1 MALSWVLATLH
12 LLGLGIGLGA
22 IWSRARTLDGEQDLG
37 SLRRIFQADSWWGL
51 SALVWISTG
60 LWRLLGAVE
69 NSTSYYLGNHL
80 FLGKMGLLLLVLV
93 LEVWPM
99 VGLIRWRAS
108 LRRSEFPDVRRA
120 RSFARVSYVQTGL
133 ILLMVVFAAG
143 MARGYGAGGS

>member
-1 MALSWVLATLH
+1 MPLSWVLATLH
-12 LLGLGIGLGA
+12 LFGLGIGLGA

-37 SLRRIFQADSWWGL
+37 SLRRIFSADSWWGL

-69 NSTSYYLGNHL
+69 NNIAYYLGNHL

-120 RSFARVSYVQTGL
+120 RSFARVSYVQTAL
-133 ILLMVVFAAG
+133 ILLMVVFAVG
-143 MARGYGAGGS
+143 MARGHGAGGS

>member
-133 ILLMVVFAAG
+133 ILLMVAFAAG